1 MRRLYII
8 IGLLLVLV
16 SCGKNYSPRPYGYF
30 RIDLPEH
37 RYTTFDN
44 SYPYTF
50 QMSEHATIIPRKE
63 TYWMDIYYPGFKARL
78 HCSYKTVNRN
88 FQELSED
95 TRSLVYKH
103 AIRADAITEMPFENP
118 QAKVYGI
125 LYDITGN
132 SASPLQVVLTD
143 STRHFFRAALYF
155 NAVPNGDSIAP
166 VVGYFREEL
175 RQLVETFEWKK

>member
-8 IGLLLVLV
+8 IVLLLVLV

-30 RIDLPEH
+30 RIDLPENT
-37 RYTTFDN
+37 YTTFDN

-50 QMSEHATIIPRKE
+50 QMSENATIIPRKE
-63 TYWMDIYYPGFKARL
+63 TFWMDIYYPAFKARL
-78 HCSYKTVNRN
+78 HCSYKTVTGN
-88 FQELSED
+88 FHELSED
-95 TRSLVYKH
+95 SRSLVYKH
-103 AIRADAITEMPFENP
+103 AIRADAITERPFENP

-125 LYDITGN
+125 LYDIAGN

-155 NAVPNGDSIAP
+155 NAVPNSDSIAP
-166 VVGYFREEL
+166 VVAYFREEL
-175 RQLVETFEWKK
+175 RQMVETFEWKK